1 METRPQSASSRE
13 SAHKRDT
20 GPATSGWVRLEQ
32 LTALVLVAVVVCVGW
47 MVTAAYEPTWFRLF
61 SLDAEII
68 LVVAVLSTAL
78 ILVSAA
84 ALVNTRSRE
93 K

>member
-1 METRPQSASSRE
+1 
-13 SAHKRDT
+13 
-20 GPATSGWVRLEQ
+20 
-32 LTALVLVAVVVCVGW
+32 